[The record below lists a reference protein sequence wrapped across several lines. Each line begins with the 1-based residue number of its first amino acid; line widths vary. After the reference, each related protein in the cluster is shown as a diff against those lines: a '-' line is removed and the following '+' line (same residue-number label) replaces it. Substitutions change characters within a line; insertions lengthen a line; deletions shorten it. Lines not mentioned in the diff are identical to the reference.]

1 LDVNDRDLKQAN
13 EEIRDLLRQVR
24 HNLSKLTVEGETD
37 APLSQDTLEIDTS
50 DPAEWPADPEEWPRD
65 LVVRDIDDGGEAV
78 YTRVLTGG
86 VDDE

>member
-1 LDVNDRDLKQAN
+1 VTDRDLEQVN
-13 EEIRDLLRQVR
+13 GDIRDLLRQVS
-24 HNLSKLTVEGETD
+24 HNLSKLTDERETD
-37 APLSQDTLEIDTS
+37 GPLSQDSLEIDTS